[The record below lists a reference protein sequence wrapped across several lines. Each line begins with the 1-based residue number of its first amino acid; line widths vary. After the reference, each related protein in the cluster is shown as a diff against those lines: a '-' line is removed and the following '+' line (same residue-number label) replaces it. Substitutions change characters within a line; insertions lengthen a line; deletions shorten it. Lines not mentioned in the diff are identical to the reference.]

1 MSSGHLLLSC
11 AKRAATAKISFFA
24 YLRQLPCALFSLILM
39 TLTVYATIYPER
51 KNTAV
56 MERYQHST
64 TCAGDESTYTT
75 GFPAPIGTVYPF
87 SAGGARG
94 ML

>member
-39 TLTVYATIYPER
+39 TLSNILSYAEEIFGE
-51 KNTAV
+51 
-56 MERYQHST
+56 
-64 TCAGDESTYTT
+64 
-75 GFPAPIGTVYPF
+75 PF
-87 SAGGARG
+87 DRDVIITEELRS
-94 ML
+94 